1 MSANGVRDRFS
12 GVEKVDAEFW
22 QDVAREIFKDSD
34 DEDTCKTK
42 APDSSPAG
50 SDEESE
56 VANAEFWQ
64 DVAHELFKDSDD
76 EDTCKTKA
84 PDSSPAGSD
93 ESEVANAGEDDIGNT
108 DPHGSITFEVDE
120 ESEVTCADG
129 NENDNTEV
137 SWQDRIKLLKCDTKV
152 TGLYNCQYGL
162 FKKLQRHTTKVPTR
176 RTAQQKRRKVCANQA
191 PPACPPDDWGQPPA
205 LKQHQPAGGGW
216 QWRLAAVLQ
225 SWATCL
231 QCLVSPA
238 QLLRRTHVLLVHLC
252 ILQCGWQRL
261 LAVCCGRG
269 AAAAACVS
277 AALDWRPDSIGDC
290 DWPWLT

>member
-216 QWRLAAVLQ
+216 QWRLAAVHAGVEHCAAVGECVCDGMLG
-225 SWATCL
+225 AAAAA
-231 QCLVSPA
+231 V
-238 QLLRRTHVLLVHLC
+238 QL
-252 ILQCGWQRL
+252 
-261 LAVCCGRG
+261 ACCGRG

-277 AALDWRPDSIGDC
+277 VALDWRPDSIGDC